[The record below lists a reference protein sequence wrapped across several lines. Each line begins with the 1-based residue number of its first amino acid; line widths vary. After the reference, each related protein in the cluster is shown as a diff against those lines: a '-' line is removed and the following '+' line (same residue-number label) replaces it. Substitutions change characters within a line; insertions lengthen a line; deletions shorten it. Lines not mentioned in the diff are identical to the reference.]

1 MKIEISDSG
10 TISLE
15 DEEDDDD
22 EEEEEE
28 VASCKGVEARAEKRR
43 EGSE

>member
-1 MKIEISDSG
+1 MKIEMSDSG

-15 DEEDDDD
+15 DEDNDEDEDDD
-22 EEEEEE
+22 EE